1 MPVKNINEKNG
12 TFWKIVIVMAGA
24 LLTVGGLCATIRF
37 NSERIDKVEVKA
49 AKNEGDVRELKT
61 DIKYI
66 KSGVD
71 DIKEELKK

>member
-1 MPVKNINEKNG
+1 MAVKECDDKGNM
-12 TFWKIVIVMAGA
+12 FWKIIIILAGSMI
-24 LLTVGGLCATIRF
+24 TVGGLCATIRY

-49 AKNEGDVRELKT
+49 AKNEGDVRELKI

>member
-1 MPVKNINEKNG
+1 MAIKECDNKNG
-12 TFWKIVIVMAGA
+12 TFWKVVLILTGSMI
-24 LLTVGGLCATIRF
+24 TVGSLCATIRY

-66 KSGVD
+66 KAGVD
-71 DIKEELKK
+71 DIKDELKK